1 MTELDARWTYAYER
15 RGKLVAALAEQ
26 PRGRSW
32 DRPLFVFRRERSV
45 KASRTGS
52 TNPTRRKT
60 GRPLGSVKLTEQ
72 IVDTIVSYVRAGA
85 FDHVAAE
92 AAGISA
98 RTFRDWMA
106 RGEGR
111 GSRASTRKLRA
122 FAERVREAQAEARAG
137 AEIRVFQERPALWL
151 RRAGRTEPDRD
162 GWSEPRPTEPDP
174 GASRFDDERLQWELI
189 RFFALDIWDG
199 STRVPR
205 CSHPRC
211 RCRFHRKDPERRSEG
226 IDPDQRT
233 MPWPYVDPRGRR
245 KPKPA
250 WRTDLPKEE
259 GR

>member
-1 MTELDARWTYAYER
+1 M
-15 RGKLVAALAEQ
+15 Q
-26 PRGRSW
+26 
-32 DRPLFVFRRERSV
+32 
-45 KASRTGS
+45 ASRTGPVS
-52 TNPTRRKT
+52 STRRKT

-111 GSRASTRKLRA
+111 GSRASTRKLRV

-151 RRAGRTEPDRD
+151 RRAGRTEPDQD

-174 GASRFDDERLQWELI
+174 ATSRFDDESYQWELI
-189 RFFALDIWDG
+189 RQFAFDIWFG
-199 STRVPR
+199 HTRVPR

-211 RCRFHRKDPERRSEG
+211 RCQFHRKDPERRSEG
-226 IDPDQRT
+226 IDPYRH
-233 MPWPYVDPRGRR
+233 MPWPYVDPRRSR
-245 KPKPA
+245 KPTPA
-250 WRTDLPKEE
+250 WRTDLGEEE